1 MPRAAAARETCYRS
15 SPPLPAHVRTR
26 VSLSPEAVDVT
37 SPVNAP
43 PTAPTVNLE
52 NKVAIVTGASRG
64 IGEAIARTFAANG
77 AKVVVAARKIEGLTA
92 VAESIG
98 PAAHAVAAHTGK
110 EDDCVRLVDEAVKKF
125 GKVDVLVNN
134 AATNPHFGPM
144 LSIDEGAW
152 DKTFEV
158 NVKGYFWMTRE
169 VVKHLQGREA
179 PGSIIHVSSVAG
191 LVASPLQGCYSMTK
205 AAILS
210 MTKTLAYELAGSKIR
225 VNAIAP
231 GFVDTRFAAA
241 VLKNDALLDEVLRLT
256 PMKRYAQPDEI
267 AGGALYLASDSA
279 SYLTGQALV
288 IDGGM
293 TIA

>member
-1 MPRAAAARETCYRS
+1 MSATI
-15 SPPLPAHVRTR
+15 T
-26 VSLSPEAVDVT
+26 
-37 SPVNAP
+37 
-43 PTAPTVNLE
+43 LE
-52 NKVAIVTGASRG
+52 GKVAIVTGASRG
-64 IGEAIARTFAANG
+64 IGEAIARSFAANG
-77 AKVVVAARKIEGLTA
+77 AKVVLAARKLEGLEA
-92 VAESIG
+92 VAASIG
-98 PAAHAVAAHTGK
+98 PSARAVAAHTGR
-110 EDDCVRLVDEAVKKF
+110 ESDCVALIQAAIAAF

-134 AATNPHFGPM
+134 AATNPFFGP
-144 LSIDEGAW
+144 LVDADEGAW

-158 NVKGYFWMTRE
+158 NLKGYFWTTRE
-169 VVKHLQGREA
+169 VVKHLRSRGA
-179 PGSIIHVSSVAG
+179 PGSIIHVASVAG
-191 LVASPLQGCYSMTK
+191 LMASPAQGVYAMTK
-205 AAILS
+205 AAVLS
-210 MTKTLAYELAGSKIR
+210 MTKTLAYELAGDKIR

-241 VLKNDALLDEVLRLT
+241 VLKNEVLLDEVMKIT

>member
-1 MPRAAAARETCYRS
+1 MSATIT
-15 SPPLPAHVRTR
+15 L
-26 VSLSPEAVDVT
+26 DG
-37 SPVNAP
+37 
-43 PTAPTVNLE
+43 
-52 NKVAIVTGASRG
+52 KVAIVTGASRG
-64 IGEAIARTFAANG
+64 IGEAIARTFAAHG
-77 AKVVVAARKIEGLTA
+77 AKVVVASRKIEGVTA

-98 PAAHAVAAHTGK
+98 PNAHAVAAHTGR
-110 EDDCVRLVDEAVKKF
+110 EADCVALVEQAIAKF

-134 AATNPHFGPM
+134 AATNPYFGPF
-144 LSIDEGAW
+144 LDIDEGAW

-158 NVKGYFWMTRE
+158 NLKGYFWMTRE
-169 VVKHLQGREA
+169 VVKHLRAREA
-179 PGSIIHVSSVAG
+179 PGSIVHMASVAG
-191 LVASPLQGCYSMTK
+191 LIASPAQGVYAMTK
-205 AAILS
+205 AAIIS
-210 MTKTLAYELAGSKIR
+210 MTKTMAYELAGNKIR

-241 VLKNDALLDEVLRLT
+241 VLKNDVLLDEVLRLT
-256 PMKRYAQPDEI
+256 PMKRYGQPDEI